1 MHILPESAT
10 RKSVTGRPDLS
21 ALSAPARK
29 SFAPGVDLRALQIR
43 SISTPGYYRAAHR
56 LYLQVTCGT
65 SGKTNKS
72 WIFKYKFAG
81 RAVEMGLGVYP
92 SLSLASA
99 RKIRDEYSVL
109 IAQSKDPRTERD
121 RTREAYRAGIAQGAT
136 QTQVT
141 FESCA
146 AQVHELKL
154 PEWRNAK
161 HGQQWM
167 NTLKTYVYPAFGK
180 KAVAAI
186 KSEDIVESLRPI
198 WETKTETAWRTR
210 DRVLSVLEWAEMQEF
225 RLHDARLELKL
236 KQALPD
242 AKKLIKQKRKHHEA
256 LPYRAVGAF
265 IARFNQTQCSAVV
278 KLLHEFTIL
287 NGNRAGEARGALW
300 SEIDLGQG
308 CWLIHQSRMKGFEA
322 HRIPLSSRAVT
333 ILKEVRQ
340 WSVPGS
346 DLVFP
351 SPSKAVKISDNTLTK
366 QFRDMGMT
374 HTVHGYRSSMRDWAA
389 EQTEYQWEVMEKAL
403 AHKLDDETAA
413 AYFRSDLY
421 EKRKRMMEDW
431 AAWCAIAGR

>member
-1 MHILPESAT
+1 MPEPESI
-10 RKSVTGRPDLS
+10 KSPAENSNLS
-21 ALSAPARK
+21 SLPLLARK
-29 SFAPGVDLRALQIR
+29 SFAAGVDLRELQIR

-56 LYLQVTCGT
+56 LYLQVTCGA
-65 SGKTNKS
+65 SGNINKS

-121 RTREAYRAGIAQGAT
+121 RLRDAYRSGIAQGAS
-136 QTQVT
+136 QARVT
-141 FESCA
+141 FEWCA
-146 AQVHELKL
+146 GQVHELKL
-154 PEWRNAK
+154 PEWRNVK

-167 NTLKTYVYPAFGK
+167 NTLKTYVFPAFGK
-180 KAVAAI
+180 KSVGAI
-186 KSEDIVESLRPI
+186 KSDDIVEALRPI
-198 WETKTETAWRTR
+198 WEAKTETAWRTR
-210 DRVLSVLEWAEMQEF
+210 DRVLAVLEWAETQEY
-225 RLHDARLELKL
+225 RTHDARLELKL

-256 LPYRAVGAF
+256 LPYREVGAF
-265 IARFNQTQCSAVV
+265 IGRFNQTHCSAVV

-300 SEIDLGQG
+300 SEMDLPQG
-308 CWLIHQSRMKGFEA
+308 CWHIEQNRMKSFVA
-322 HRIPLSSRAVT
+322 HRIPLSSRAVS
-333 ILKEVRQ
+333 ILKEARS
-340 WSVPGS
+340 WSVSGN

-351 SPSKAVKISDNTLTK
+351 SPNKAVKISDNTLTA
-366 QFRDMGMT
+366 QFRKMGMT

-403 AHKLDDETAA
+403 SHKLEDETAA

-421 EKRKRMMEDW
+421 EKRKRMMEEW
-431 AAWCAIAGR
+431 AAWCAAVA